1 MVRRAFYL
9 TVATV
14 LAVTA
19 GCGGG
24 GPESLYKAQIDE
36 MNEYA
41 DAVEKG
47 DTAEV
52 REVEA
57 RMESTKK
64 KLAEV
69 KLSEADWKGLMEKYR
84 DEYMKAEKRMWA
96 AQRKQ
101 TMRDLGL
108 TGK

>member
-1 MVRRAFYL
+1 MIRRAFYL

-14 LAVTA
+14 WAVTA

-64 KLAEV
+64 KIAELR
-69 KLSEADWKGLMEKYR
+69 LSEADQKAFREKYWN
-84 DEYMKAEKRMWA
+84 EFLKAEKRMWT